1 MPWRFPQSDLCDLRG
16 KDAEGI
22 RGVRTSPPQLL
33 YRTIQKNQIT
43 CHKVESKV
51 VFSQGSVTSALVM
64 FVDHFILTV
73 YKLIPKETV
82 F

>member
-1 MPWRFPQSDLCDLRG
+1 MPWRFPQSDLCNLRG

-33 YRTIQKNQIT
+33 YRAIQKNQLT

-51 VFSQGSVTSALVM
+51 VFSQGSVTSALVI
-64 FVDHFILTV
+64 FVDSFYSHYI
-73 YKLIPKETV
+73 
-82 F
+82 